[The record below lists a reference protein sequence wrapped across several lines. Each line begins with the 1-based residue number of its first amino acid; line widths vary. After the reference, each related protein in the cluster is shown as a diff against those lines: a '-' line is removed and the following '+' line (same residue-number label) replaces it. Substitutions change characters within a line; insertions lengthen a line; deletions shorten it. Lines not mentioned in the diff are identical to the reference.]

1 MIIIILIIKM
11 KIIFVFVV
19 LVLQVFAAERCRFAH
34 YYTAE
39 QILKEPEPFLQEFI
53 HWESKFMKQ
62 VGVQ

>member
-1 MIIIILIIKM
+1 M
-11 KIIFVFVV
+11 KIIFVFVL